1 MQLILNAFGT
11 SLQKENGLFVVKT
24 DAGKQHV
31 FPEKVKSIHIS
42 KGASISSDAA
52 LLALEYEIDVF
63 FTDNTGMPA
72 GRIWSGKYGSIST
85 IRRNQIDFS
94 VSAAAVDWIKGL
106 IVQKINNQS
115 ALLLTFTT
123 PVNQTRMQQAI
134 HKMDVYKQKIDEM
147 QAQLVV
153 ECAPSLRGWEGAASK
168 VYFGELSEIMPEP
181 LRFAA
186 RSMRPAL
193 DVFNMLLN
201 YAYGML
207 YTRVESAL
215 IKAGVDPYV
224 GVLHREDYNRPA
236 MSFDVIELYRV
247 WADYVVVSLCLQQVI
262 DADCYRKTPDGG
274 YWLETQ
280 GKRIL
285 IQSVND
291 YMDEVILLNGQM
303 RSRGVHIDLYAQQLA
318 QMLLKYRPQY

>member
-11 SLQKENGLFVVKT
+11 SLQKENGLFVVRT
-24 DAGKQHV
+24 DAGKQQV

-42 KGASISSDAA
+42 KGATISSDAA

-94 VSAAAVDWIKGL
+94 VSAAAVDWIKEL
-106 IVQKINNQS
+106 IIQKINNQG
-115 ALLLTFTT
+115 ALLLTFAA
-123 PVNQTRMQQAI
+123 PSKPDDMQQAVRR
-134 HKMDVYKQKIDEM
+134 MDVYKQKIEET
-147 QAQLVV
+147 AGQLVNDI
-153 ECAPSLRGWEGAASK
+153 APSLRGWEGAAGK
-168 VYFGELSEIMPEP
+168 VYFGKLAEIMPDA
-181 LRFAA
+181 LRFEG
-186 RSMRPAL
+186 RSMRPAY

-207 YTRVESAL
+207 YARVESAL
-215 IKAGVDPYV
+215 IKAGVDPYI

-236 MSFDVIELYRV
+236 LSFDVIELYRV

-274 YWLETQ
+274 FWLETQ

-285 IQSVND
+285 IQSMND
-291 YMDEVILLNGQM
+291 YFDEVILLNGLM
-303 RSRGVHIDLYAQQLA
+303 RSRGVHIDVYAQQLA
-318 QMLLKYRPQY
+318 QMLLKFRPQ